1 MLVILF
7 HYRRIKFFGMLFHNY
22 KYTCMNFLQ
31 IIESLTKA
39 TTATITHIPAVSMKL
54 KDLKSRQSYKS
65 SSEVLFFMILFW
77 WCIRFCNVSFH
88 SNCYDDSTIFI
99 LGIQRI
105 FGITTAIRRQGFIGS
120 LSGIAPVAVAGAAT
134 AGVFRNEIA
143 AIVEDLVSEFLTT

>member
-1 MLVILF
+1 
-7 HYRRIKFFGMLFHNY
+7 MLFHNY

-31 IIESLTKA
+31 IVESLTKA

-65 SSEVLFFMILFW
+65 SSEVSFFMILFW
-77 WCIRFCNVSFH
+77 LCIYFCKTNYVSFH

-105 FGITTAIRRQGFIGS
+105 FGIATAIRRQGFIGS

-143 AIVEDLVSEFLTT
+143 AIVEDLVSEFVTT

>member
-1 MLVILF
+1 
-7 HYRRIKFFGMLFHNY
+7 
-22 KYTCMNFLQ
+22 MNFLQ

-54 KDLKSRQSYKS
+54 EDLKSRQSYKS

-77 WCIRFCNVSFH
+77 WCIYFNLIVSFH

-105 FGITTAIRRQGFIGS
+105 FGIATAIRRQGFIGS

-143 AIVEDLVSEFLTT
+143 AIVEDLVSEFVTT

>member
-1 MLVILF
+1 MF
-7 HYRRIKFFGMLFHNY
+7 CMLFHNY

-31 IIESLTKA
+31 IVESLTKA
-39 TTATITHIPAVSMKL
+39 TTATITHIRAVSMKL

-77 WCIRFCNVSFH
+77 WCIRLNLIVSFH
-88 SNCYDDSTIFI
+88 SNCYDDSTIFT

-105 FGITTAIRRQGFIGS
+105 FGIATAIRRQGFIGS

-143 AIVEDLVSEFLTT
+143 AIVEDLVSEFVTT